1 MIQIHN
7 FYCDLLLSIPLLI
20 DNNILPSNY
29 IKNYQFNI
37 ANRTFNLFNTSNK
50 SNPYQPNYDLPAAI
64 VELQDHNFIF
74 GKRPSNIQFS
84 TLTNTN
90 QIPILYNKEKDI
102 TCYLQEDHVQT
113 NINILINTSS
123 QLQAKDIE
131 YAFENI
137 LPLNKFIQFHKFC
150 SYLEIPREFLI
161 DIDLNPRYNQIY
173 NLYSRLNKNTGG
185 IEYTYGIEYQPLI
198 QLNSIDSTISQT
210 QQTFTTSISLTYQL
224 QMPLYVVYSKEYNIN
239 RINIDFT
246 RFGHEPISPVRP
258 QTISN
263 EEEYNKHNKVFMNLL
278 VHEIDNLIENDNK
291 IYFSITIPIED
302 LDLSIIDN
310 INILDIY
317 GKPHYNVGNPV
328 FNMVDNKVSIELDSN
343 KFDLYFRPGLTNPI
357 IIQFVQTLN

>member
-20 DNNILPSNY
+20 DNNILPPNY

-37 ANRTFNLFNTSNK
+37 ANRTFNLFDTNNK
-50 SNPYQPNYDLPAAI
+50 NNPYQPNIDLPAAI

-74 GKRPSNIQFS
+74 GKRPSSIQNL

-102 TCYLQEDHVQT
+102 TCYLQEDHIQT
-113 NINILINTSS
+113 NINISINTTS

-150 SYLEIPREFLI
+150 SFLEIPKEFLLN
-161 DIDLNPRYNQIY
+161 IDLNPRFDQIY
-173 NLYSRLNKNTGG
+173 NLYTRLNKNTGG
-185 IEYTYGIEYQPLI
+185 MEYTYGVEYQPLI
-198 QLNSIDSTISQT
+198 QLNSIDSSISQS
-210 QQTFTTSISLTYQL
+210 QQTFTTSVSLTYQL
-224 QMPLYVVYSKEYNIN
+224 QIPLYVVYSKLYNID

-258 QTISN
+258 QATITN
-263 EEEYNKHNKVFMNLL
+263 DDTTKYNKICMNLL
-278 VHEIDNLIENDNK
+278 VHDIDYLIENNNNV
-291 IYFSITIPIED
+291 YFSLTIPKDD
-302 LDLSIIDN
+302 LDLSVIDSV
-310 INILDIY
+310 NILDIY
-317 GKPHYNVGNPV
+317 GKPHYKIGNPV
-328 FNMVDNKVSIELDSN
+328 FNKVDNKVSLELDSN
-343 KFDLYFRPGLTNPI
+343 EFDRYFRPGLTNPI
-357 IIQFVQTLN
+357 IIQFIQTLN